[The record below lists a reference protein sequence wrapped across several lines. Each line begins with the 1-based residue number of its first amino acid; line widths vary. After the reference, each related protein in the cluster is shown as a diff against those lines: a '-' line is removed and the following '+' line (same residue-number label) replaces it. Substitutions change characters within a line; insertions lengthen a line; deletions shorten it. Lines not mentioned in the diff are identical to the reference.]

1 MYNPTILYVTNRNYL
16 LMSRPIWFVN
26 FLKMIYPTRHTLAK
40 LTRVPLIG
48 ELVDYF
54 VFRGD
59 DMIILPKDQIIEIN
73 APLEPPESTIIPS
86 QVVEHFINQ
95 ANYHWIMDFCIC
107 RESEDCQDYPH
118 KLGCLFLG
126 EPVLGINSKLGRRVS
141 KGEALEHVRLC
152 REAGLVHTIGRNR
165 LDSIWLGTSPVEGLM
180 TICNCCPCC
189 CLWGIVTDLTPKIS
203 RKLTSMPGVLVEVSE
218 DCQGCGICADGI
230 CFAEA
235 IQVENGRAE
244 ISQEC
249 RGCGR
254 CVEVC
259 PEGAITLTIAG
270 ENIIQEAIK
279 RLDLLIN
286 SEPF

>member
-1 MYNPTILYVTNRNYL
+1 
-16 LMSRPIWFVN
+16 MSRPVWFVN
-26 FLKMIYPTRHTLAK
+26 FLIKVYPTRHSLAK
-40 LTRVPLIG
+40 LTNIPVIG
-48 ELVDYF
+48 ALVDYL

-59 DMIILPKDQIIEIN
+59 DLFILPKDKTIQIN
-73 APLEPPESTIIPS
+73 APLDAPESTIIPS
-86 QVVEHFINQ
+86 QVVEHYINR
-95 ANYHWIMDFCIC
+95 AEYHWIMDFCIC
-107 RESEDCQDYPH
+107 RESDKCQDYPQ

-126 EPVLGINSKLGRRVS
+126 EPVLGINSKLGRRVN
-141 KGEALEHVRLC
+141 KQEALEHAHLC

-203 RKLTSMPGVLVEVSE
+203 QRLTRMPGVSVEVTE
-218 DCQGCGICADGI
+218 DCQGCGTCTEGI

-235 IQVENGRAE
+235 IQVENDRAE
-244 ISQEC
+244 ISLEC

-259 PEGAITLTIAG
+259 PEGAIILTIDG
-270 ENIIQEAIK
+270 EKNIQEAIE
-279 RLDLLIN
+279 RLDKLVD
-286 SEPF
+286 F